1 MFALVAGLVTPAI
14 AFRATRA
21 FSNRW
26 WIVAGLAFVA
36 TMSHGIMDAFTDA
49 GLGIG
54 FLIPFDD
61 TRYFAPWRP
70 LATSPLSVWGFLN
83 GPAGPILANELKWVW
98 LPVSGGLGVWHL
110 VRWARAR
117 NS

>member
-1 MFALVAGLVTPAI
+1 MTPAI
-14 AFRATRA
+14 AFHATRT

-26 WIVAGLAFVA
+26 WIISGLAFVT

-61 TRYFAPWRP
+61 TRYFVPWRP
-70 LATSPLSVWGFLN
+70 LATSPPSVWGFLN
-83 GPAGPILANELKWVW
+83 GPAGPILANELKWIW
-98 LPVSGGLGVWHL
+98 LPVSGVLGVWHL
-110 VRWARAR
+110 VRWARPR
-117 NS
+117 IR